1 MTKKNI
7 RFIIGGFVVFVS
19 AFILF
24 VNFDDDKNFATA
36 KSLDIFYSLFTEVT
50 KNYIEDIDPEELL
63 EIGISGML
71 SSLDPYTT
79 FIPQADVERY
89 KVTTRGEYGG
99 VGAVIG
105 SLDSLMIITTVLK
118 NSPAHKAGLLPGDK
132 IISVDG
138 RSVIGKSYEDI
149 HELLQGQPGTT
160 LNMGVA
166 RAKNKKPITF
176 SIQREKI
183 TIQSIPYFGMIDS
196 TIGYIKLRSFTQN
209 CAQDVKNALR
219 SLQKQGA
226 KSYVLDLRDN
236 PGGLLFEAIQVT
248 NIFIPKNQ
256 RIVYTRGRNSL
267 ASQDFL
273 TQENPLD
280 TTAKIAVLINEK
292 SASAAEI
299 VSGALQDLDRAIVI
313 GSQTFGKGLVQTQK
327 ELTHDAMLKVTVSK
341 YYIPSGRCIQKIDYS
356 KHNRDSAVLDSTA
369 NIFYT
374 KNKRPVKEK
383 GGIIPDIIVESDTIS
398 AFQKELKNKYL
409 FTNFVAHTFSYD
421 DTMRFSAETFQFS
434 DTLYNS
440 FVNFCDAN
448 NFLYNSETMYLL
460 NKLQKSSQK
469 EHFKIKSEI
478 LELQENIISQ
488 QAFFF
493 EDEKQAISRMLSL
506 EIMQFLFFE
515 EGTTAYFLPYDSSII
530 TAKRYLHSPQLYH
543 DILRGISGVHKK

>member
-7 RFIIGGFVVFVS
+7 RFIIGGFAVFVS

-105 SLDSLMIITTVLK
+105 SLDSLMIVTTVLK

-132 IISVDG
+132 IISIDG
-138 RSVIGKSYEDI
+138 RSVVGKSYEDI

-166 RAKNKKPITF
+166 RAKNKKPIIF

-209 CAQDVKNALR
+209 CAQEVKNALR

-226 KSYVLDLRDN
+226 TSYVLDLRDN

-256 RIVYTRGRNSL
+256 RVVYTRGRNSL

-280 TTAKIAVLINEK
+280 TTANIAVLINEK

-299 VSGALQDLDRAIVI
+299 VSGALQDLDRAVII

-356 KHNRDSAVLDSTA
+356 KHNRDSTVLDSTA

-409 FTNFVAHTFSYD
+409 FTNFIAHTFSYD
-421 DTMRFSAETFQFS
+421 DTMRFSAETFQFL

-448 NFLYNSETMYLL
+448 NFVYNSETMHLL
-460 NKLQKSSQK
+460 NKLQESSQK

-478 LELQENIISQ
+478 LELQANIVSQ
-488 QAFFF
+488 QAHLFK
-493 EDEKQAISRMLSL
+493 DEKQAISRMLSL

-515 EGTTAYFLPYDSSII
+515 EGTTAYFLPHDSSII
-530 TAKRYLHSPQLYH
+530 TAKQYLHSPQLYY
-543 DILRGISGVHKK
+543 DILHGISGVHKK

>member
-7 RFIIGGFVVFVS
+7 RFIIGGFAVFVS

-24 VNFDDDKNFATA
+24 VNFDDNKNFATA

-105 SLDSLMIITTVLK
+105 SLDSLMIVTTVLK

-138 RSVIGKSYEDI
+138 RSVVGKSYEDI

-166 RAKNKKPITF
+166 RAKNKKPIIF

-209 CAQDVKNALR
+209 CAQEVKNALR

-226 KSYVLDLRDN
+226 TSYVLDLRDN

-256 RIVYTRGRNSL
+256 RVVYTRGRNSL

-280 TTAKIAVLINEK
+280 TTANIAVLINER

-299 VSGALQDLDRAIVI
+299 VSGALQDLDRAIII

-327 ELTHDAMLKVTVSK
+327 ELAHDAMLKVTISK

-356 KHNRDSAVLDSTA
+356 KHNRNSAILDSTA

-383 GGIIPDIIVESDTIS
+383 GGIIPDIIVESDTTS

-448 NFLYNSETMYLL
+448 NFLYSSETMRLL
-460 NKLQKSSQK
+460 NKLQEFSQK
-469 EHFKIKSEI
+469 EHFKIESEVS
-478 LELQENIISQ
+478 ELQANIISQ
-488 QAFFF
+488 QAHLFK
-493 EDEKQAISRMLSL
+493 DEKQAISRMLRL

-515 EGTTAYFLPYDSSII
+515 EGTTAYVLPYDSSII
-530 TAKRYLHSPQLYH
+530 IAKQHLHSPQLYH
-543 DILRGISGVHKK
+543 DILHGISGVHKK